1 MAKRTSSRRATGTPA
16 PQLAL
21 EPEESMVVDARGGLT
36 TAQVADR
43 KLLALL
49 GGGHPGLFVQAA
61 YRPIDGRRM
70 PGQ

>member
-1 MAKRTSSRRATGTPA
+1 MVTGELA
-16 PQLAL
+16 PPGPDPDEA
-21 EPEESMVVDARGGLT
+21 MVADARSGLT
-36 TAQVADR
+36 TAQIVDR

-61 YRPIDGRRM
+61 YRPGDGRRM